1 MDFVPYFRG
10 VLWQFFQRADIQN
23 ATQYIH
29 NKTRFSLPK
38 LQAQNFALAKHS
50 HFELAVFG
58 RQMRK
63 LQRTNFN

>member
-10 VLWQFFQRADIQN
+10 VFWQFFQRAHIQN
-23 ATQYIH
+23 AAWNVH
-29 NKTRFSLPK
+29 NKTRLALPK
-38 LQAQNFALAKHS
+38 LQAQNFAVAKYS

-63 LQRTNFN
+63 LQRAHFN